1 MDLTTPDQVI
11 RQLVSIRAEAQRG
24 ITAVYDAEMK
34 LYEAQR
40 ELDVAEAKAMLS
52 ASGTVP
58 ERQAHVALATD
69 ELRFGLAVAKAEYNR
84 VRTKMKALENAQMSV
99 QTQARLVEL
108 MYRSA
113 GQGER

>member
-1 MDLTTPDQVI
+1 MELTTPDRVI
-11 RQLVSIRAEAQRG
+11 QELVSIRAEAQRG
-24 ITAVYDAEMK
+24 IAAVYEAEMK

-40 ELDVAEAKAMLS
+40 ELELAEAKTLLRVEGNVA
-52 ASGTVP
+52 
-58 ERQAHVALATD
+58 ERNAQVALATD
-69 ELRFGLAVAKAEYNR
+69 ELRFAVSLAKAEYNR
-84 VRTKMKALENAQMSV
+84 VRTKMKALENSQMSV

>member
-1 MDLTTPDQVI
+1 MELTTPDRVI
-11 RQLVSIRAEAQRG
+11 QELVSIRTEAQRG
-24 ITAVYDAEMK
+24 ITAVFDAEMK

-40 ELDVAEAKAMLS
+40 QLELEEAKTLLRVEGNVAERNAQV
-52 ASGTVP
+52 T
-58 ERQAHVALATD
+58 LATD
-69 ELRFGLAVAKAEYNR
+69 ELRFQVFLAKAEYNR